1 MRKHFHKVFEK
12 KKITSENKLKK
23 VKKTKFGYIWSFLV
37 IGFCVFLAYEFWITK
52 EGFVVLVDKVAGYD
66 LGAYYFFHLSFA
78 AFLFFMVLLQ
88 LMTKE
93 DQKNIDGCAV
103 VLMGGR
109 LALVFLNII
118 GFGDLGIG
126 VKRIVVLLILGFL
139 FVCWKVG
146 TELINCRCY
155 DYEQQ

>member
-1 MRKHFHKVFEK
+1 
-12 KKITSENKLKK
+12 
-23 VKKTKFGYIWSFLV
+23 
-37 IGFCVFLAYEFWITK
+37 
-52 EGFVVLVDKVAGYD
+52 
-66 LGAYYFFHLSFA
+66 
-78 AFLFFMVLLQ
+78 MVLLQ